1 MILLNP
7 DLQRTTLKLKYLTQ
21 MYSPEIILHY
31 FLKINNILMI
41 IENDRFELNTILSLK
56 THWPD

>member
-1 MILLNP
+1 
-7 DLQRTTLKLKYLTQ
+7 